1 MASDTCKLII
11 EKLNIMY
18 ESDDKE
24 AYEKQVETLKSVG
37 YRVFRNS
44 KGYHKVEYNTHYF
57 QQVFGGE
64 FGRMV

>member
-1 MASDTCKLII
+1 MASDTYELII
-11 EKLNIMY
+11 KKLNIMY

-24 AYEKQVETLKSVG
+24 AYEKQVETLKNVG

-57 QQVFGGE
+57 QQMFGGE
-64 FGRMV
+64 FGRTV